1 MGGVLLL
8 TRIKEWRHS
17 HSEHSVH
24 NWREVA
30 PYVSICISTLLVA
43 TYVLVCCDTR
53 ELEAVRLNVKC
64 QIEIV
69 E

>member
-8 TRIKEWRHS
+8 TRIKKWRHS
-17 HSEHSVH
+17 HSENSLH

-30 PYVSICISTLLVA
+30 PYISICNLTLLVA
-43 TYVLVCCDTR
+43 TYVLDCRDTR
-53 ELEAVRLNVKC
+53 DLEAVRLNVKY